1 MSAEDKTTN
10 NSLFTTVLD
19 KVLEFKEIGI
29 LIPFLVLF
37 LGVGFIHPNFFG
49 RDNIT
54 SVARQTSF
62 LLPIAF
68 MVTFVMV
75 SGGIDI
81 SVGRLSALCGV
92 TCCLALVKGIPLPLA
107 ILVGLATGAIIG
119 LFNGWAITTFHIPP
133 MIATLGTM
141 YISYGIGLVLT
152 AGNPLYPLPK
162 AFLFLGQGNLLG
174 IPVVVWVSLAI
185 GVIAWIVLNK
195 TPYGYW
201 LSALGGN
208 KEATRRAGLNVKLLE
223 MSPYLLSGLA
233 SAVAGMLFAARV
245 SVAKPDLGYSWEMQ
259 AIAAVVIGGTS
270 LFGGIGN
277 IFGTLMGATIMTML
291 TSVLIFLNVQ
301 SYWQDVVIGSI
312 IVVVVAFDV
321 YRRQIKYVPARIKK
335 VWDVSDTS
343 ERPDLELVMRGAGLS
358 KEVMST
364 KYSEDGRPILEL
376 HGINK
381 RYGYVQALEGID
393 FELYP
398 GEVLALVGDNGAG
411 KSTLVKIASGAIQP
425 DTGEICV
432 RGKKITF
439 EGPRNAMDLGIAVL
453 YQDLALVDCRN
464 ILSNLFLGRE
474 PQRMGGLLVDSN
486 SMEKGSKMMLNGLR
500 INIPS
505 VKTPVQYLSGGQRQ
519 GVAIGR
525 AISQGAMIIF
535 LDEPTAALGVRESRQ
550 VLTLIEEL
558 KKAGCSVVVIS
569 HNLAHVFSVADRIFV
584 LRGGRRVG
592 VWRKKETTAD
602 EIVSAITG
610 AKVLEAID

>member
-1 MSAEDKTTN
+1 MIGEEKKTK
-10 NSLFTTVLD
+10 NSLFTNIFD
-19 KVLEFKEIGI
+19 KALEFKDVGI

-37 LGVGFIHPNFFG
+37 LGVGFLHPNFFG

-54 SVARQTSF
+54 NIARQTSF
-62 LLPIAF
+62 LLPIAL

-81 SVGRLSALCGV
+81 SVGRVSALCGV
-92 TCCLALVKGIPLPLA
+92 TCALALIKGLPLPLS
-107 ILVGLATGAIIG
+107 IFVGLATGAVVG

-152 AGNPLYPLPK
+152 AGNPLYPLPA
-162 AFLFLGQGNLLG
+162 AFLFLGQGNLLE
-174 IPVVVWVSLAI
+174 IPVVVWVSI
-185 GVIAWIVLNK
+185 GISAIAWIVLNK

-208 KEATRRAGLNVKLLE
+208 KEAARRAGLNVKLLE
-223 MSPYLLSGLA
+223 MSPYLFSGLA

-270 LFGGIGN
+270 LFGGVGN
-277 IFGTLMGATIMTML
+277 IFGTVMGATIMTML

-301 SYWQDVVIGSI
+301 SYWQDIFIGSI

-321 YRRQIKYVPARIKK
+321 YRRQIRYVPSRIKK
-335 VWDVSDTS
+335 GWDISDTS
-343 ERPDLELVMRGAGLS
+343 QRPDLGLVMRGIGLS
-358 KEVMST
+358 TEVMST
-364 KYSEDGRPILEL
+364 NYSEDGRPILEL
-376 HGINK
+376 KGIDK
-381 RYGYVQALEGID
+381 RFGYIQALEKVD
-393 FELYP
+393 FELFT
-398 GEVLALVGDNGAG
+398 GEVVALVGDNGAG

-432 RGKKITF
+432 RNKKVTF

-464 ILSNLFLGRE
+464 VLSNLFLGRE
-474 PQRMGGLLVDSN
+474 PQRMGGLLVDRN
-486 SMEKGSKMMLNGLR
+486 WMEQGSKMILNGLR
-500 INIPS
+500 LNIPS

-519 GVAIGR
+519 GIAIGR
-525 AISQGAMIIF
+525 AISQGAKIIF

-584 LRGGRRVG
+584 LRRGRKVG

-602 EIVSAITG
+602 EIVAAITG

>member
-1 MSAEDKTTN
+1 MSAEDKKPN
-10 NSLFTTVLD
+10 YPRFMLVLD
-19 KVLEFKEIGI
+19 KLMEFKEVSI

-37 LGVGFIHPNFFG
+37 LGVGFIHPRFFG
-49 RDNIT
+49 PDNLYNI
-54 SVARQTSF
+54 ARQTSF

-75 SGGIDI
+75 SNGIDI
-81 SVGRLSALCGV
+81 SVGRLSALCGI
-92 TCCLALVKGIPLPLA
+92 TCSLALIKGVPLPLA
-107 ILVGLATGAIIG
+107 IIVGLATGAIIG
-119 LFNGWAITTFHIPP
+119 VFNGWAITTFRIPP
-133 MIATLGTM
+133 MIVTLGTM
-141 YISYGIGLVLT
+141 YITFGIGLVIT

-162 AFLFLGQGNLLG
+162 SFLFLGQGNFLG
-174 IPVVVWVSLAI
+174 LPVVVWVSVAI
-185 GVIAWIVLNK
+185 GIIAWIVLNK

-201 LSALGGN
+201 LCALGGN

-233 SAVAGMLFAARV
+233 SAIAGMLFAARV

-277 IFGTLMGATIMTML
+277 IFGTLMGAIIMSML
-291 TSVLIFLNVQ
+291 TSVLIFLNVP

-312 IVVVVAFDV
+312 IIVVVAFDV
-321 YRRQIKYVPARIKK
+321 YRRQIRYVPARIKK

-343 ERPDLELVMRGAGLS
+343 ERPDLELVMRGAGVS
-358 KEVMST
+358 TDVMST
-364 KYSEDGRPILEL
+364 NHSENGRPVLEL
-376 HGINK
+376 HGIDK
-381 RYGYVQALEGID
+381 RFGYVQALEGID
-393 FELYP
+393 FELYA

-411 KSTLVKIASGAIQP
+411 KSTLVKIASGAISP
-425 DTGEICV
+425 DNGEIFV

-439 EGPRNAMDLGIAVL
+439 AGPRDAMELGIAVL

-474 PQRMGGLLVDSN
+474 PTRLGGLLVDSKR
-486 SMEKGSKMMLNGLR
+486 MEDGSKMMLNGLR

-569 HNLAHVFSVADRIFV
+569 HNLAHVFSIADRILV
-584 LRGGRRVG
+584 LRGGRKMG
-592 VWRKKETTAD
+592 LWRKEDTTP
-602 EIVSAITG
+602 EGIVTAITG